1 MLMCVSL
8 EYYYK
13 THARHML
20 IILVTYATVH
30 MHSPVA
36 AQSTPASEL

>member
-13 THARHML
+13 THAHY
-20 IILVTYATVH
+20 LVTYATVH
-30 MHSPVA
+30 MHSPPAA